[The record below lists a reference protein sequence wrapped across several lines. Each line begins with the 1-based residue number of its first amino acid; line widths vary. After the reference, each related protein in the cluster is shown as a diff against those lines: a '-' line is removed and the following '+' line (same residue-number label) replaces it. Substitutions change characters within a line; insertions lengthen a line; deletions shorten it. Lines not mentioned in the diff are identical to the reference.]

1 MSRKTKPDDLAKAV
15 SQVLEEYR
23 DATQEV
29 VQKAVDKVSKESV
42 DELKTDSPK
51 RTGAYSKDWA
61 AKVENQT
68 NKWAYKKIVYNKKHY
83 RLTHLLEKKHR
94 LRNGSMSKAQP
105 HIAPVEQK
113 AVENLT
119 KYIKEGV

>member
-1 MSRKTKPDDLAKAV
+1 MSRKTKADDLARAV
-15 SQVLEEYR
+15 SKVLDEYR
-23 DATQEV
+23 DATDEMV
-29 VQKAVDKVSKESV
+29 HKAVDKVSKESV
-42 DELKTDSPK
+42 KELKAESPY

-61 AKVENQT
+61 AKVETQG

-83 RLTHLLEKKHR
+83 RLTHLLEKPHK
-94 LRNGSMSKAQP
+94 LRNGLKSKPQP